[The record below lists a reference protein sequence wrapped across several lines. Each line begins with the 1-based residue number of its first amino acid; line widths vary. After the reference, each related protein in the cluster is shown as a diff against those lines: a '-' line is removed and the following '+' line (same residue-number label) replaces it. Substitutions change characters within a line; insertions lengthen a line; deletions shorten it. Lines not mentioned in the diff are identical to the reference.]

1 MSDAIIKLF
10 QEQALA
16 GAFRVTRK
24 GAMKEGFEAVAKG
37 MERQFRDKQW
47 TVDKVSDKYDNEKKK
62 YRLFIN
68 FLDISGT
75 SYDDET
81 GLLDGSS
88 ENWDRFNRLF
98 PKSGWLRKPFPLGRH
113 VNVYAE
119 IFAKER
125 ATGKEAE
132 STHELERRDE
142 ASDDDPFMSGKE
154 DGEVERSS
162 QGQA

>member
-1 MSDAIIKLF
+1 MVALAENKKNNTTMTGTKRKQTANTTNISNTTSILPPGRTVRPVTRYSKKMSDAIIKLF

-62 YRLFIN
+62 YWLFIN

-88 ENWDRFNRLF
+88 EN
-98 PKSGWLRKPFPLGRH
+98 
-113 VNVYAE
+113 
-119 IFAKER
+119 
-125 ATGKEAE
+125 
-132 STHELERRDE
+132 
-142 ASDDDPFMSGKE
+142 
-154 DGEVERSS
+154 
-162 QGQA
+162 